1 MINEYLI
8 QKKLGIGSYGTV
20 YKVTKKNTNDFYVI
34 KQISLFGL
42 TPDEIKDVNLEAKI
56 LSSINSKYV
65 VKYYDSFEEKN
76 FLNIVMEY
84 CDGEDLGQFIEEK
97 KALNEPIKEDLIW
110 NFFIKITLGLAA
122 MHKSKILHRDLK
134 ALNIFM
140 TKDLDV
146 KIGDLGV
153 SKMLNHSG
161 SFAKT
166 LIGTPYYLSPELCE
180 EKPYNDKSDV
190 WALGCILYELCTFKH
205 PFNAKSQAAL
215 ILKILK
221 GTHDPIGNNYSNDL
235 KNLVNSLFEKDAKK
249 RPSCKQIL
257 HNNIIIMKAKQ
268 FGLFH
273 MFTELYPE
281 LYNNIKNSS
290 TFKNNKLIYCKNRY
304 PRNYKMKNSI
314 QKNNSIGNI
323 KINNNNLDISNK
335 NIKNIKKINKNN
347 RIRHKSQFNSIST
360 DSHSHNSIKNIFCR
374 NNEKEIQLYNAKN
387 LKNDFNNYNNVIEIT
402 DFNINANNNNNNSN
416 NNINKNKID
425 HLNNNESNIISK
437 PFVKKT
443 LNKFPF
449 SPFNKNS
456 KNKIADNARYVSI
469 EQYKNLL
476 NKNNESKE
484 KKTINKSCKSAKKLF
499 INLNQ
504 NNNKGII
511 NKRGTHL
518 KTNKSSG
525 KKKFI
530 IQKSYDIDIRPENKN
545 IKNNNENKY
554 ENKTYFNLNDIS
566 IYNIN
571 RINTNFNINQRNTN
585 FEINNKSNIIF
596 NNFTK
601 IEGNDMNI
609 NNNYE
614 NQNKNQ
620 INFNESIEKFE
631 NKLKNYYQ
639 YSPRIQTKQIKL
651 NNCNKN
657 YLRTPNKENSLSDE
671 ILKLIDSNDNNN
683 QNMNI
688 AEEEHNKDKKK
699 LLMEFAKN
707 LNDYVPLY
715 ISPKYTRNNS
725 NNKNVS
731 KSDYIN
737 NNNNIHY

>member
-1 MINEYLI
+1 MIKEYLI

-20 YKVTKKNTNDFYVI
+20 YKVTKKNTNIFYVI

-84 CDGEDLGQFIEEK
+84 CDGGDLGQFIEEK

-221 GTHDPIGNNYSNDL
+221 GKHEPIGNNYSADL
-235 KNLVNSLFEKDAKK
+235 QNLVNSLFEKDAKK

-257 HNNIIIMKAKQ
+257 INNIIIEKAKQ

-273 MFTELYPE
+273 MFTELYPD
-281 LYNNIKNSS
+281 LYNNIKNTS
-290 TFKNNKLIYCKNRY
+290 TIKNNKLIYCKNRY
-304 PRNYKMKNSI
+304 PRNYKMKIAAKKNHSI
-314 QKNNSIGNI
+314 CNI
-323 KINNNNLDISNK
+323 NINKSNLNISN
-335 NIKNIKKINKNN
+335 NIKNNNKIN
-347 RIRHKSQFNSIST
+347 RIRHKSQLNSIST

-374 NNEKEIQLYNAKN
+374 NNEKEIQLYKAKN
-387 LKNDFNNYNNVIEIT
+387 LKNEFNKNNVIEIT
-402 DFNINANNNNNNSN
+402 DVNITANNINNNSN
-416 NNINKNKID
+416 NNINKNNIG
-425 HLNNNESNIISK
+425 HLNINKSNIIGK
-437 PFVKKT
+437 PFVKKP
-443 LNKFPF
+443 LDKFPNT
-449 SPFNKNS
+449 PFNKKS
-456 KNKIADNARYVSI
+456 KNKIIDNERYISI

-476 NKNNESKE
+476 NKNIESKD

-504 NNNKGII
+504 NNYKGIS
-511 NKRGTHL
+511 NKKGIYL

-530 IQKSYDIDIRPENKN
+530 IQKSNDIDIKPEDKIISNK
-545 IKNNNENKY
+545 NENKY
-554 ENKTYFNLNDIS
+554 ENKTYFNLNDS
-566 IYNIN
+566 SLYNIN
-571 RINTNFNINQRNTN
+571 RINTNFNVKQRNTN
-585 FEINNKSNIIF
+585 FVINNKSNIIY

-601 IEGNDMNI
+601 IEGNELNI

-614 NQNKNQ
+614 NQSKNQ
-620 INFNESIEKFE
+620 INVNESIEKFE

-651 NNCNKN
+651 NNCNNKN

-683 QNMNI
+683 QVMNI
-688 AEEEHNKDKKK
+688 AVEEHNKDKKK

-715 ISPKYTRNNS
+715 ISPKYIRNNS

-737 NNNNIHY
+737 NNNIHY

>member
-20 YKVTKKNTNDFYVI
+20 YLVTKKNTNDFYVI

-84 CDGEDLGQFIEEK
+84 CDGGDLGQFIEEK

-190 WALGCILYELCTFKH
+190 WALGCILYELCTFRH

-215 ILKILK
+215 IIKILK

-257 HNNIIIMKAKQ
+257 NNNIIIEKAKQ

-273 MFTELYPE
+273 MFTELYPDF
-281 LYNNIKNSS
+281 YNNIKNSS

-304 PRNYKMKNSI
+304 PRNYKMKNAI

-323 KINNNNLDISNK
+323 NIKNIGSNNLDISNK
-335 NIKNIKKINKNN
+335 IIKKNN

-387 LKNDFNNYNNVIEIT
+387 LKNDFNNYNNVNEIT
-402 DFNINANNNNNNSN
+402 DFNINAKNNNNNSN
-416 NNINKNKID
+416 NNIN
-425 HLNNNESNIISK
+425 NNNN
-437 PFVKKT
+437 
-443 LNKFPF
+443 
-449 SPFNKNS
+449 
-456 KNKIADNARYVSI
+456 
-469 EQYKNLL
+469 
-476 NKNNESKE
+476 
-484 KKTINKSCKSAKKLF
+484 
-499 INLNQ
+499 
-504 NNNKGII
+504 
-511 NKRGTHL
+511 
-518 KTNKSSG
+518 
-525 KKKFI
+525 
-530 IQKSYDIDIRPENKN
+530 
-545 IKNNNENKY
+545 
-554 ENKTYFNLNDIS
+554 NDI
-566 IYNIN
+566 IMVENI
-571 RINTNFNINQRNTN
+571 
-585 FEINNKSNIIF
+585 
-596 NNFTK
+596 
-601 IEGNDMNI
+601 
-609 NNNYE
+609 
-614 NQNKNQ
+614 
-620 INFNESIEKFE
+620 
-631 NKLKNYYQ
+631 
-639 YSPRIQTKQIKL
+639 
-651 NNCNKN
+651 
-657 YLRTPNKENSLSDE
+657 
-671 ILKLIDSNDNNN
+671 NDNNN
-683 QNMNI
+683 NSNEENI
-688 AEEEHNKDKKK
+688 WEDYLDDIFIDDFFFNYYYQRNKIQIKSIK
-699 LLMEFAKN
+699 KN
-707 LNDYVPLY
+707 LSK
-715 ISPKYTRNNS
+715 IKYKQNPNMEERCPICIEDFKNRQTVYNLPCSHIFHVRCL
-725 NNKNVS
+725 NKELKNRQRCPMCRKELTKKTDS
-731 KSDYIN
+731 F
-737 NNNNIHY
+737 H

>member
-1 MINEYLI
+1 MIKEYLI

-20 YKVTKKNTNDFYVI
+20 YKVTKKDTNNFYVI

-42 TPDEIKDVNLEAKI
+42 TPDEIKEVNLEAKI

-84 CDGEDLGQFIEEK
+84 CDGGDLGQFIEEK

-110 NFFIKITLGLAA
+110 NFFIKITLGLSA

-140 TKDLDV
+140 TKELDV

-190 WALGCILYELCTFKH
+190 WALGCILYELCTFRH
-205 PFNAKSQAAL
+205 PFNAKNQVSL

-235 KNLVNSLFEKDAKK
+235 QNLVNSLFEKDAKK

-257 HNNIIIMKAKQ
+257 NNNIIIEKAKQ

-281 LYNNIKNSS
+281 LYNNINNSP
-290 TFKNNKLIYCKNRY
+290 TIQNNKLIYYKNRY
-304 PRNYKMKNSI
+304 PRNYKMKNPI
-314 QKNNSIGNI
+314 QKNNSICNI
-323 KINNNNLDISNK
+323 NINKNKLDISNNN
-335 NIKNIKKINKNN
+335 NIKNSNKNN

-374 NNEKEIQLYNAKN
+374 NNEKEIQLYKAKN
-387 LKNDFNNYNNVIEIT
+387 LKNDINNNFNVNEIT
-402 DFNINANNNNNNSN
+402 DVSINSNNIKNNSN
-416 NNINKNKID
+416 NNINKNKSE
-425 HLNNNESNIISK
+425 HVYNNKSNIISK
-437 PFVKKT
+437 PFVKKP

-456 KNKIADNARYVSI
+456 KNKIVDNGRYVSL
-469 EQYKNLL
+469 EQYKYLL
-476 NKNNESKE
+476 NKNNESKD

-504 NNNKGII
+504 NYNKGIL
-511 NKRGTHL
+511 NKKGIHL

-530 IQKSYDIDIRPENKN
+530 MQKSNNIDIKPENK
-545 IKNNNENKY
+545 IINNNENKY
-554 ENKTYFNLNDIS
+554 DSKTYFNLNDSS

-571 RINTNFNINQRNTN
+571 RINTNFNVNQRNTN
-585 FEINNKSNIIF
+585 FVINNRSNMIY
-596 NNFTK
+596 NNFSK
-601 IEGNDMNI
+601 IEGNGMNI

-614 NQNKNQ
+614 NKNKNQ
-620 INFNESIEKFE
+620 IDVNESIEKFE

-639 YSPRIQTKQIKL
+639 YSPRIKTKQIKL
-651 NNCNKN
+651 NNGNKN

-671 ILKLIDSNDNNN
+671 ILKLIDIYDNN
-683 QNMNI
+683 QNINNI
-688 AEEEHNKDKKK
+688 FEEDKDKKK
-699 LLMEFAKN
+699 LLMDFAKN

-715 ISPKYTRNNS
+715 ISPKYIRNNS
-725 NNKNVS
+725 NNNIVS
-731 KSDYIN
+731 KSENIN
-737 NNNNIHY
+737 NNYNIH